1 MTASPSAAMNPLT
14 ASSVYPPLVTRRYEE
29 DVVAL
34 LAKLPPIRQN
44 LLMSATLGTEVDV
57 LKRLVLRRPVV
68 LKLKESDLPGDDQLA
83 QYVAPVCVCVCV
95 CVCVRSCRMMNYPP
109 PPACLNQQP
118 KVSMVRFAHQSL
130 RSPYCPPP
138 LHHAPYF
145 LVVLMCAVCQDFAM
159 TFSLPACF

>member
-1 MTASPSAAMNPLT
+1 MNPLT

-95 CVCVRSCRMMNYPP
+95 CVCSILSHDELSAPP
-109 PPACLNQQP
+109 RLP
-118 KVSMVRFAHQSL
+118 QSTTQ
-130 RSPYCPPP
+130 SFYG
-138 LHHAPYF
+138 
-145 LVVLMCAVCQDFAM
+145 
-159 TFSLPACF
+159 